1 MGGGRFIH
9 SNPGV
14 GLAPG
19 HYVLL
24 HLHQT
29 SLLLRT
35 VLFVVD
41 EARVTLDT
49 FTQVPGK
56 PELERA
62 ATAALKLLHTSLR
75 LSESFINAG
84 RSAGASTVLTS
95 LAKLLLGVNPR
106 TGKPDHVLNMT
117 RFAFY
122 GHWLPEARLAAV
134 SIIKFVA
141 ASPAHQ
147 AALLATLTATPATA
161 SAVLR
166 TFSEAQDAE
175 QEPEAEVPDTVP
187 GAEDAVMTR
196 LVILDMLQCGLT
208 MPAPSL
214 SHFLLGFNLKKGVS
228 ATQLESPHIAGIRT
242 PLHAILSL
250 LSPAEHGTPTT
261 SGSCRPAVASSHRLA
276 LVLGCIEFEN
286 GSVVSPGW
294 DLFDESQVAGVL
306 EQCQVANMNGGRGE
320 PLVYRILA
328 VELSTIQGSAAVNQR
343 AMIQSEIR
351 VQENAAARRD
361 LLDSWRQV
369 DKTLLTLA
377 PADLLPAASKQQIL
391 LQLLQTLLNKVAG
404 ESLVSGMD
412 SLVSSTVLLLM
423 TALRQTYTAAPDKQD
438 IMGDTFVGL
447 LDTQA
452 AGDGAA
458 GKVLEI
464 SERGKLQKANLEVVL
479 SYGTSLLEVL
489 ARDATTGHEV
499 RRMLA
504 LAVLDEMT
512 ILDRQAATITCNDL
526 SIEEQ
531 SL

>member
-1 MGGGRFIH
+1 M
-9 SNPGV
+9 
-14 GLAPG
+14 
-19 HYVLL
+19 
-24 HLHQT
+24 
-29 SLLLRT
+29 
-35 VLFVVD
+35 
-41 EARVTLDT
+41 
-49 FTQVPGK
+49 
-56 PELERA
+56 
-62 ATAALKLLHTSLR
+62 
-75 LSESFINAG
+75 
-84 RSAGASTVLTS
+84 
-95 LAKLLLGVNPR
+95 
-106 TGKPDHVLNMT
+106 
-117 RFAFY
+117 
-122 GHWLPEARLAAV
+122 
-134 SIIKFVA
+134 
-141 ASPAHQ
+141 
-147 AALLATLTATPATA
+147 
-161 SAVLR
+161 
-166 TFSEAQDAE
+166 
-175 QEPEAEVPDTVP
+175 
-187 GAEDAVMTR
+187 
-196 LVILDMLQCGLT
+196 
-208 MPAPSL
+208 
-214 SHFLLGFNLKKGVS
+214 
-228 ATQLESPHIAGIRT
+228 
-242 PLHAILSL
+242 
-250 LSPAEHGTPTT
+250 
-261 SGSCRPAVASSHRLA
+261 
-276 LVLGCIEFEN
+276 
-286 GSVVSPGW
+286 
-294 DLFDESQVAGVL
+294 L

-458 GKVLEI
+458 GKVMEI
-464 SERGKLQKANLEVVL
+464 SERGKLQKANLEVML

-512 ILDRQAATITCNDL
+512 ILDRQAATITGNAV